1 MNSWVVY
8 SGIESGIKVT
18 RDDSVLS
25 VTSRHVLCSVQ
36 MSLQGSLQTILMWW
50 NSDCCKLLIKQV
62 QSRESLEAVV
72 VFYFFLFQEKLELV
86 LH

>member
-1 MNSWVVY
+1 MFSADVPSGKSTNNFNVV
-8 SGIESGIKVT
+8 EL
-18 RDDSVLS
+18 R
-25 VTSRHVLCSVQ
+25 
-36 MSLQGSLQTILMWW
+36 
-50 NSDCCKLLIKQV
+50 DCCKLLIKQV

>member
-1 MNSWVVY
+1 MNSWVVH
-8 SGIESGIKVT
+8 SGKESGIKVT

-50 NSDCCKLLIKQV
+50 NSEI
-62 QSRESLEAVV
+62 AAN
-72 VFYFFLFQEKLELV
+72 Y
-86 LH
+86 